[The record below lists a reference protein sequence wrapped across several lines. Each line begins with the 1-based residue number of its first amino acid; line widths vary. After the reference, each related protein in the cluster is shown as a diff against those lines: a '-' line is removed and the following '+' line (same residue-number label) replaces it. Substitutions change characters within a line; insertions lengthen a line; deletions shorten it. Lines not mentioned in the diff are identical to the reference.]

1 MSFKK
6 VASLHHAPKR
16 NTTTA
21 TTQTTHANNTHN
33 KTLHHHNLGEEAKEA
48 ATNCAVVVNAVPRQ
62 EPQPAA
68 SPSGSSNSFTM

>member
-16 NTTTA
+16 NTTAA

-33 KTLHHHNLGEEAKEA
+33 KTLHHHKLGEKPKEA
-48 ATNCAVVVNAVPRQ
+48 TVSCAVV
-62 EPQPAA
+62 
-68 SPSGSSNSFTM
+68 GDHD